1 MLVNKINQAHKGE
14 NVMTRLIA
22 AAVFLPALFC
32 SVSAS
37 AITVTADP
45 KSGPESISAAP
56 DGGVILG
63 SATSPKIFRAAKGET
78 QAKVFIDASSA
89 GTVTFLGVLADAP
102 SNTLWACQ
110 LQPVPGTNF
119 RKSTL
124 RSFDLTS
131 GAAKISWMLP
141 GDNNTCNDIAVGP
154 DKAAYISDTAGAK
167 IYRVKAGASDGE
179 LVLENQRL
187 LNGIDG
193 LVFMGGVLYVN
204 NVASNQIYRIPMDA
218 TGKAG
223 DPVQIWTDQPIKGP
237 DGMRASADRLFIAEN
252 RNGRASMLTINGD
265 IAHVTVVKDGL
276 TQPTAIDV
284 GGDTLWVGDRAA
296 DNASTVPLPH

>member
-1 MLVNKINQAHKGE
+1 ML
-14 NVMTRLIA
+14 
-22 AAVFLPALFC
+22 
-32 SVSAS
+32 VSAS
-37 AITVTADP
+37 AFAITVTAEA
-45 KSGPESISAAP
+45 KSGPESITAAP

-63 SATSPKIFRAAKGET
+63 SATSARIFRAAKGET
-78 QAKVFIDASSA
+78 QAKVFIDASSTGA
-89 GTVTFLGVLADAP
+89 ISFLGVLADAP

-110 LQPVPGTNF
+110 LQPVPGTNI

-131 GAAKISWMLP
+131 GAPKISWALP
-141 GDNNTCNDIAVGP
+141 GDINTCNDIAIGP
-154 DKAAYISDTAGAK
+154 DKAAYASDTANAK
-167 IYRVKAGASDGE
+167 IYRVKPGASEGE

-193 LVFMGGVLYVN
+193 LAFMGGVLYVN

-237 DGMRASADRLFIAEN
+237 DGMRASADRLFISEN

-265 IAHVTVVKDGL
+265 IAHVTPVKEGL
-276 TQPTAIDV
+276 TQTTALDV
-284 GGDTLWVGDRAA
+284 AGDTLWMA
-296 DNASTVPLPH
+296 TVLPTTSPPSRCRTNLATTQKKTAGHLAMARRLSFEREP

>member
-1 MLVNKINQAHKGE
+1 
-14 NVMTRLIA
+14 MTRLIA

-32 SVSAS
+32 SVSAF
-37 AITVTADP
+37 AITVTSEA
-45 KSGPESISAAP
+45 KSGPESIAAAP
-56 DGGVILG
+56 DGGLILG

-78 QAKVFIDASSA
+78 QAKVFIDASSTGA
-89 GTVTFLGVLADAP
+89 TMFLGVLADGP

-110 LQPVPGTNF
+110 LQAVPGTNN

-131 GAAKISWMLP
+131 GAPKVSWVFP
-141 GDNNTCNDIAVGP
+141 GDNNTCNDIAIGP
-154 DKAAYISDTAGAK
+154 DKAAYASDTAGAK
-167 IYRVKAGASDGE
+167 IYRIKEGASEGE

-193 LVFMGGVLYVN
+193 LTFMGGVLYAN

-276 TQPTAIDV
+276 GQPTAIDV
-284 GGDTLWVGDRAA
+284 GGDMLWVGDRTA
-296 DNASTVPLPH
+296 DNATTITLPH

>member
-1 MLVNKINQAHKGE
+1 M
-14 NVMTRLIA
+14 
-22 AAVFLPALFC
+22 
-32 SVSAS
+32 
-37 AITVTADP
+37 
-45 KSGPESISAAP
+45 
-56 DGGVILG
+56 
-63 SATSPKIFRAAKGET
+63 
-78 QAKVFIDASSA
+78 
-89 GTVTFLGVLADAP
+89 FLGVMADAP

-110 LQPVPGTNF
+110 LQAVPGTNN

-131 GAAKISWMLP
+131 GAPKVSWALP
-141 GDNNTCNDIAVGP
+141 GDSSTCNDIAIGP
-154 DKAAYISDTAGAK
+154 DKAAYASDTANAK
-167 IYRVKAGASDGE
+167 IYRLKPGSSEAE
-179 LVLENQRL
+179 LVIENQRL

-193 LVFMGGVLYVN
+193 LIFMGGVLYAN

-218 TGKAG
+218 AGKAG

-284 GGDTLWVGDRAA
+284 AGDTLWVGDRPA
-296 DNASTVPLPH
+296 DNAISLPLPH

>member
-1 MLVNKINQAHKGE
+1 M
-14 NVMTRLIA
+14 RSLIA
-22 AAVFLPALFC
+22 AALFLPALVV
-32 SVSAS
+32 SSSAS
-37 AITVTADP
+37 AITVTSEA
-45 KSGPESISAAP
+45 KSGPESITATP

-63 SATSPKIFRAAKGET
+63 SATSPRVFRAAKGET
-78 QAKVFIDASSA
+78 QAKVFIDAASTGA
-89 GTVTFLGVLADAP
+89 TMFLGVLADGP

-110 LQPVPGTNF
+110 LQAVPGTNN

-131 GAAKISWMLP
+131 GAPKTSWVLP
-141 GDNNTCNDIAVGP
+141 GENNTCNDIAIGP
-154 DKAAYISDTAGAK
+154 DKAAYASDTAGAK
-167 IYRVKAGASDGE
+167 IYRVKPGASEGE

-193 LVFMGGVLYVN
+193 LAFMGGVLYVN

-218 TGKAG
+218 SGKAD

-237 DGMRASADRLFIAEN
+237 DGMRASADRLFISEN

-265 IAHVTVVKDGL
+265 IAHVTVVKEGL
-276 TQPTAIDV
+276 TQTTALDV
-284 GGDTLWVGDRAA
+284 QGDTLWVSDRAN
-296 DNASTVPLPH
+296 DNVVTIPLPH